1 MTVRGYAYIIVDWD
15 GRDYLQVET
24 PTRNYRVV
32 HAKDSYE
39 ALRRVLQ
46 IEGVI
51 LYAHV
56 NLLSSEHNIAS
67 GYVAYYYKVV
77 Y

>member
-1 MTVRGYAYIIVDWD
+1 MIVREHTYIVVDWSCV
-15 GRDYLQVET
+15 DYLQVEA

-39 ALRRVLQ
+39 ALCRVLQ
-46 IEGVI
+46 LEGVM
-51 LYAHV
+51 LYARV
-56 NLLSSEHNIAS
+56 SQFPPRRVVGGE
-67 GYVAYYYKVV
+67 YMAYFYSVV

>member
-1 MTVRGYAYIIVDWD
+1 MIVRGYTYIIVDWD
-15 GRDYLQVET
+15 GRDCLQVEV
-24 PTRNYRVV
+24 PTCSYRVV
-32 HAKDSYE
+32 HAKDFYE

-46 IEGVI
+46 IEGVMS
-51 LYAHV
+51 YAHV
-56 NLLSSEHNIAS
+56 NLLSSGYNAAS

>member
-1 MTVRGYAYIIVDWD
+1 MIMRGYTYIIVDWN
-15 GRDYLQVET
+15 GCDYLQVEA
-24 PTRNYRVV
+24 PTRSYRVV

-39 ALRRVLQ
+39 ALRRVLR

-51 LYAHV
+51 FHAHV
-56 NLLSSEHNIAS
+56 NLLSSGRNVAS

>member
-1 MTVRGYAYIIVDWD
+1 MTVRGYVYIIVDWN

-51 LYAHV
+51 LYAHID
-56 NLLSSEHNIAS
+56 LLSSERNIAG

>member
-1 MTVRGYAYIIVDWD
+1 MIVRGYTYIIVDWD
-15 GRDYLQVET
+15 GRDYLQVEA
-24 PTRNYRVV
+24 PTRSYRVV
-32 HAKDSYE
+32 HAKDFYE

-51 LYAHV
+51 SYAHV
-56 NLLSSEHNIAS
+56 NLLSSEYNVAS
-67 GYVAYYYKVV
+67 GYVSYCYKVV

>member
-1 MTVRGYAYIIVDWD
+1 MIVREHTYIVVDWSCV
-15 GRDYLQVET
+15 DYLQVEA

-46 IEGVI
+46 LEGVV
-51 LYAHV
+51 LYARV
-56 NLLSSEHNIAS
+56 SQFPPYRVVGAE
-67 GYVAYYYKVV
+67 YMAYYYKVV